1 MTATSLS
8 PSNTGVSTTPE
19 PLEGEVCFAGVPQ
32 LLRRADKLAATG
44 TLDLSRV
51 TRVDSAGLALLLE
64 LSRRCKARG
73 GKLVLRGADERL
85 LRLARFFGLDGILHF
100 E

>member
-1 MTATSLS
+1 MSGTA
-8 PSNTGVSTTPE
+8 E
-19 PLEGEVCFAGVPQ
+19 QLEGEVCFAGVPR
-32 LLRRADKLAATG
+32 LLKRADQLAAAG

-64 LSRRCKARG
+64 LNRRCRARG

>member
-1 MTATSLS
+1 MSAAPAPESLA
-8 PSNTGVSTTPE
+8 
-19 PLEGEVCFAGVPQ
+19 LEGEICFAGVQ
-32 LLRRADKLAATG
+32 RLLRRADELAAAG

-64 LSRRCKARG
+64 LNRRCHARG
-73 GKLVLRGADERL
+73 GKMILRGADQRL
-85 LRLARFFGLDGILHF
+85 RRFARFFGLDGILNF

>member
-1 MTATSLS
+1 MSATAEL
-8 PSNTGVSTTPE
+8 
-19 PLEGEVCFAGVPQ
+19 LEGEVCFAGVP
-32 LLRRADKLAATG
+32 LLLKRADQLAATG

-64 LSRRCKARG
+64 LNRRCRARG